1 MTCDTCRAQLNAYYD
16 NELDAV
22 ERIAVEGHL
31 HECLGCRDALA
42 DIAAVS
48 ALVQEAMPLPEVD
61 DEFTAAVMAQIEQ
74 LEAKKDM
81 VLPAAER
88 SRYVGALSMLS
99 TWLTVMAAVVVVGLL
114 PIVIPVGSIVA
125 GVVGGLLG
133 LAASLS
139 LVAVTLNHGWGLIWL
154 VMVLAGVYGI
164 RYMRNHEYV

>member
-61 DEFTAAVMAQIEQ
+61 DAFTAAVMAQIEQ
-74 LEAKKDM
+74 LEAKQDT
-81 VLPAAER
+81 VLPAER

-99 TWLTVMAAVVVVGLL
+99 TGLTVMAAVVVVCLL
-114 PIVIPVGSIVA
+114 PIVIPVGSIVT

-133 LAASLS
+133 LAASLL

-154 VMVLAGVYGI
+154 VMVLVGVYGI

>member
-61 DEFTAAVMAQIEQ
+61 DAFTAAVMAQIEQ
-74 LEAKKDM
+74 LEAKQDT
-81 VLPAAER
+81 VLPA
-88 SRYVGALSMLS
+88 G
-99 TWLTVMAAVVVVGLL
+99 
-114 PIVIPVGSIVA
+114 
-125 GVVGGLLG
+125 
-133 LAASLS
+133 
-139 LVAVTLNHGWGLIWL
+139 AVTICGSAFYAQYRADGDGRRGSSLLITDCDTCRQYCDRCSWRVTGISGQSVIGGSNTQSWL
-154 VMVLAGVYGI
+154 GPHMVGYGTCRCI
-164 RYMRNHEYV
+164 WNSIYEKS

>member
-61 DEFTAAVMAQIEQ
+61 DAFTAAVMAQIEQ
-74 LEAKKDM
+74 LEAKQDT
-81 VLPAAER
+81 VLPAEQ

-114 PIVIPVGSIVA
+114 PIVIPVGSIVT
-125 GVVGGLLG
+125 GVVGGVLG
-133 LAASLS
+133 LAGSLS
-139 LVAVTLNHGWGLIWL
+139 LAAVTADQGWGVTWLIMVAV
-154 VMVLAGVYGI
+154 GVYGI

>member
-61 DEFTAAVMAQIEQ
+61 DAFTAAVMAQIEQ
-74 LEAKKDM
+74 LEAKQDT
-81 VLPAAER
+81 VLPAER

-99 TWLTVMAAVVVVGLL
+99 TGLTVMAAVVVVCLL
-114 PIVIPVGSIVA
+114 PIVIPVGSIVT

-154 VMVLAGVYGI
+154 VMVLVGVYGI